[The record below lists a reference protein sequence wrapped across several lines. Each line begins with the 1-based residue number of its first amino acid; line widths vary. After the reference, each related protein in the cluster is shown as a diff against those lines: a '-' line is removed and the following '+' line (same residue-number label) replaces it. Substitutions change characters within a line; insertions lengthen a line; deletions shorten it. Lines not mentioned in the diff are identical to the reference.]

1 MWLLL
6 EMTYQN
12 IDSNPVFQELFFFID
27 QSSEFFSS
35 QIKKSRHLTLGP
47 IKVFNAVDKKEE

>member
-1 MWLLL
+1 
-6 EMTYQN
+6 MTYQN